1 MPKYKFSAF
10 LSLLLVFLSGA
21 AVGAMAHRLYMVN
34 TVHTTGNGN
43 GAALSK
49 RADPEEV
56 RRRIIVDLKARIHL
70 DDQQVA
76 ALNTLMDETG
86 DAWHKM
92 RDKINAEGRAIHDKL
107 WQQFRTLLRP
117 DQQLIYDQW
126 RVDRDNEMRKRR
138 EQQQR
143 SGPPHP

>member
-10 LSLLLVFLSGA
+10 FSLLLVFLSGA
-21 AVGAMAHRLYMVN
+21 VVGALGHRLYMVN
-34 TVHTTGNGN
+34 TVHTSGNGN
-43 GAALSK
+43 GASPA
-49 RADPEEV
+49 RRPDPEEV
-56 RRRIIVDLKARIHL
+56 RRRIIADLKSRIHL

-76 ALNTLMDETG
+76 ALNKLMDETS

-92 RDKINAEGRAIHDKL
+92 RDRINNEGRAVHDKQ

-117 DQQLIYDQW
+117 DQQSVYDQW
-126 RVDRDNEMRKRR
+126 RADRDAEMRKRR

-143 SGPPHP
+143 SGPPRP